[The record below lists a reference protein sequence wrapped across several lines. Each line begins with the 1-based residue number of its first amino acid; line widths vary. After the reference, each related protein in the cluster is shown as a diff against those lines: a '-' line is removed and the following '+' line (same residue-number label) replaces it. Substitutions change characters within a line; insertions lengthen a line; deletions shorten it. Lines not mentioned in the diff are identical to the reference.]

1 MHVLCVVLYGCY
13 VIDDLSFLDFFFLMI
28 RRPPRSTRTD
38 TLFPYTTLFR
48 SQALQDFDEVQ
59 VPRIGQNHRR
69 FERFGP
75 GEGAER
81 SPLGRCRFPAINAGG
96 NEGRDA
102 VRLALEDPD
111 TRFVARA
118 RYPACDWA
126 ADRKSVGEGKS
137 VAVSVGSGWSR

>member
-1 MHVLCVVLYGCY
+1 MSLQPT
-13 VIDDLSFLDFFFLMI
+13 IT
-28 RRPPRSTRTD
+28 TRTD

-48 SQALQDFDEVQ
+48 SQDFDEVQ
-59 VPRIGQNHRR
+59 CPRIGQNHRR

-96 NEGRDA
+96 NEGRDE

-118 RYPACDWA
+118 RYPACDLGA
-126 ADRKSVGEGKS
+126 EQPAEL
-137 VAVSVGSGWSR
+137 GSASGRERGCQ